1 METPAEDRT
10 VKLLVCDDH
19 PMVRDGLRAQIL
31 RQPGFELVGEAS
43 NGTEAVERVLRLRP
57 DVVLMDLRMPEMDGH
72 EALRRI
78 KASAPGVGVLVLTTF
93 QEDALTALR
102 NGADG
107 FLLKDVGERE
117 LYETVRALAKGE
129 KRLAPAVQTDLV
141 HHVQDRPNPL
151 TKREKEVLELVAKDY
166 VGREIAR
173 KLWISEKTVK
183 NHVERAGAKLGTK
196 KRSATVAEAL
206 RKGLINPNP
215 PFGASG

>member
-10 VKLLVCDDH
+10 IKLLICDDH
-19 PMVRDGLRAQIL
+19 PMVRDGLRTQIL
-31 RQPGFELVGEAS
+31 RQPDFELVGEAS
-43 NGTEAVERVLRLRP
+43 NGSVAVERTLRLRP

-78 KASAPGVGVLVLTTF
+78 KAAAPNVRVLVLTTF
-93 QEDALTALR
+93 SDDALPALR

-107 FLLKDVGERE
+107 FLLKDVEEGE

-129 KRLAPAVQTDLV
+129 KRLAPAAQADLIQ
-141 HHVQDRPNPL
+141 HVQDRPNPL
-151 TKREKEVLELVAKDY
+151 TKREKEVLELVAQDY
-166 VGREIAR
+166 AGREIAR
-173 KLWISEKTVK
+173 ELWISEKTVK

-206 RKGLINPNP
+206 RKGLINPDLP
-215 PFGASG
+215 SRASG